1 MPAVK
6 INVRRGDL
14 EGEALL
20 QIAAA
25 RIGRLDK
32 YLIIARAELRKIKAA
47 VERVKIEARAV
58 RRALHAG
65 EPVAVGVSYIDINP
79 PEGIIRADIAAYFKA
94 APAQLVS
101 GRKDLREPYRAG
113 RGAHAAILRRC
124 VAQDGFVTRA
134 LAALDHVVNA
144 VALYRVYRRSARTLD
159 DGDVLGKPVACAVG
173 LKCVD
178 KQKIARLRRVFPRA
192 PQTVLLKP
200 VHAAEA
206 AGEVRYN
213 ALGNARISRAPA
225 YEHGAPRLS
234 GQAVPCAVFSSVPPL
249 FTVAQLRLGDGHE
262 AIALTAGRV
271 GKRRRN

>member
-1 MPAVK
+1 MSAVK
-6 INVRRGDL
+6 INIRRGDL
-14 EGEALL
+14 EVEALL

-47 VERVKIEARAV
+47 VERVKI
-58 RRALHAG
+58 
-65 EPVAVGVSYIDINP
+65 DINP
-79 PEGIIRADIAAYFKA
+79 PEGLVRADIAAYFKA
-94 APAQLVS
+94 AAAQLVS

-113 RGAHAAILRRC
+113 RGAHAAVLRRC
-124 VAQDGFVTRA
+124 VAQNGFVTRA
-134 LAALDHVVNA
+134 LAALDHVVDA
-144 VALYRVYRRSARTLD
+144 VALYRVYRRSARALD
-159 DGDVLGKPVACAVG
+159 DGDVLGKPVAGAVG
-173 LKCVD
+173 LKSVD

-200 VHAAEA
+200 FHAAEA

-234 GQAVPCAVFSSVPPL
+234 GQAVPCAVFRPVPTL
-249 FTVAQLRLGDGHE
+249 FAVAQLRLGDGHE
-262 AIALTAGRV
+262 ALALTAGRV